1 MDKIRNQSV
10 DNLMRVI
17 AKMSSADDCY
27 DFFSDLCTIKELQD
41 MAQRFEM
48 ALLLKSG
55 ANYLSVASSVGTSS
69 ATISRVNRCLL
80 YGNGGYEKAIK
91 IYNEEKDDADKG

>member
-1 MDKIRNQSV
+1 MK
-10 DNLMRVI
+10 VI
-17 AKMSSADDCY
+17 AKMSSPDDCF

-91 IYNEEKDDADKG
+91 LFNEGKENEDQ